1 MRGLSILLC
10 LMLSGTAAIAQSTK
24 ILTAWNSMK
33 HNYNDLEKAKEAI
46 DAAAVHPKTQD
57 RAKTWYLRGNCYHKL
72 YQSTNAK
79 FKNLDPNP
87 LKEAYLSY
95 VMAKNLD
102 TKHIYDDIEFKLE
115 LIGTEIFN
123 KGSAEFEKKKYRES
137 LESFEM
143 VMDIGALPWINQ
155 LDAGAVFYAAIAA
168 DQAGLYDKALSYYT
182 RTIDLKI
189 KGSDVYHYVAEV
201 FMAKGD
207 TVQAIQSYKDGI
219 IDYPKDNGYL
229 YIQLINHYLHQ
240 EELDKVAEYVEPA
253 VEKYPK
259 NATLWNVYGLAFEG
273 NDQSKAIT
281 GFKEAIKQ
289 DSTLFDPCYN
299 LGSLYY
305 NQGVDANDVA
315 MVIPLDNQAEYIAAI
330 NRRDEFFEMA
340 LPYYEKAVE
349 IDSNSG
355 DLLIALKEIYIRLQM
370 PEKLAD
376 VTMLIEELR

>member
-10 LMLSGTAAIAQSTK
+10 LMLSGTAAIAQNTK

-33 HNYNDLEKAKEAI
+33 QNYNDLEKAKEAI
-46 DAAAVHPKTQD
+46 DAAAIHPKTQD
-57 RAKTWYLRGNCYHKL
+57 RAKTWYLRGNCYHKQ

-102 TKHIYDDIEFKLE
+102 TKHTYDDIEFKLA

-123 KGSAEFEKKKYRES
+123 KASAEFEQKKFRKA

-143 VMDIGALPWINQ
+143 VMDIGALPWINKV
-155 LDAGAVFYAAIAA
+155 DTGAVFYAAIAA
-168 DQAGLYDKALSYYT
+168 DQAGLYDKALSYYA

-189 KGSDVYHYVAEV
+189 SGSDVYHYVAEV
-201 FMAKGD
+201 LMAKGD
-207 TVQAIQSYKDGI
+207 TVQAIKSYKDGI
-219 IDYPKDNGYL
+219 IDYPDDNGYL
-229 YIQLINHYLHQ
+229 YIMLINHYLRR
-240 EELDKVAEYVEPA
+240 EEPEKVAEYVEPA
-253 VEKYPK
+253 VKKYPK
-259 NATLWNVYGLAFEG
+259 NASLWNVYGLAFEG
-273 NDQSKAIT
+273 TDQPKAVT
-281 GFKEAIKQ
+281 GFINAIGQ
-289 DSTLFDPCYN
+289 DSTFFEPFYN
-299 LGSLYY
+299 LGTLYY
-305 NQGVDANDVA
+305 NQGVDANSVA
-315 MVIPLDNQAEYIAAI
+315 MVIPLEKKAEYNSAI
-330 NRRDEFFEMA
+330 TRRNEFFEMA
-340 LPYYEKAVE
+340 LPYYERAVD

-376 VTMLIEELR
+376 VTMLIDELR